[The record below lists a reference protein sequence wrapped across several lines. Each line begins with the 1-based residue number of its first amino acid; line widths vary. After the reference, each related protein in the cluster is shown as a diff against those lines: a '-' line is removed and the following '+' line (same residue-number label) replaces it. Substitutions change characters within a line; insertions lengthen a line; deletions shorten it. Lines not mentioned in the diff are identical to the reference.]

1 MNFYCGHAKRA
12 CEAGEAHLW
21 CASERD
27 SSGTTEATRRAPLVR
42 RGAKVMERIAPPL
55 YNYYYFICVLLDL

>member
-42 RGAKVMERIAPPL
+42 RGAKVMERIARREPPKVAKRL
-55 YNYYYFICVLLDL
+55 AQRY